1 MNPFPARAGPG
12 EKCSAQMGG
21 LRRHDGLQ
29 PVERWF
35 DPEYWQHVVP
45 GCTIAADADHSSRSD
60 FTARGAE
67 STREVVPPPLRL
79 SDSLIDNLRQRM
91 DTDGYF
97 ELSADVLATAGAR
110 YDVYMSVIK
119 RLEAGVRAL
128 VAAGW
133 PANFIVL
140 FDESWHMVQLL
151 SQVMHGT
158 TGGNECMMDLVAWHI
173 DPSAEEAGF
182 TPHRDRQ
189 LGLHELDTAQVA
201 AGFRLKGGAS
211 PRDCTCWIALS
222 EASCD
227 NGCIYVIPRSADPAY
242 ALGDCSA
249 ATTKTSSSATFKL
262 QASELGEP

>member
-1 MNPFPARAGPG
+1 
-12 EKCSAQMGG
+12 MGVVG
-21 LRRHDGLQ
+21 RRRHDGLQ

-35 DPEYWQHVVP
+35 DPEYWQSVVP
-45 GCTIAADADHSSRSD
+45 GCAITADTDPSRSD
-60 FTARGAE
+60 HTAQSR
-67 STREVVPPPLRL
+67 VPLPLRL
-79 SDSLIDNLRQRM
+79 SESLVDDLRQRM

-97 ELSADVLATAGAR
+97 ELSADVLATVGAR
-110 YDVYMSVIK
+110 FDDYVAVIK

-128 VAAGW
+128 VTAGW

-140 FDESWHMVQLL
+140 FDESWIVVQLL
-151 SQVMHGT
+151 SQVMHDT
-158 TGGNECMMDLVAWHI
+158 TGGNECMMDLVAWHV

-189 LGLHELDTAQVA
+189 LGLQELDTAQVA
-201 AGFRLKGGAS
+201 AGFRQPGGAS

-249 ATTKTSSSATFKL
+249 ASTTTTSSCATFKL
-262 QASELGEP
+262 KPSELGEP

>member
-1 MNPFPARAGPG
+1 
-12 EKCSAQMGG
+12 
-21 LRRHDGLQ
+21 
-29 PVERWF
+29 
-35 DPEYWQHVVP
+35 
-45 GCTIAADADHSSRSD
+45 
-60 FTARGAE
+60 
-67 STREVVPPPLRL
+67 
-79 SDSLIDNLRQRM
+79 M

-151 SQVMHGT
+151 SQVMHST

-249 ATTKTSSSATFKL
+249 AATTKTSSSATFKL